1 MTFIC
6 VRRTEERPDY
16 SASQTEINGWR
27 VQNKNSKLPWPT
39 GGSTWEKNSTKPQS
53 TKDW

>member
-6 VRRTEERPDY
+6 VRRTEERADY
-16 SASQTEINGWR
+16 SASQTEINGR
-27 VQNKNSKLPWPT
+27 RLQNKNSKLPWQT
-39 GGSTWEKNSTKPQS
+39 GGSTWENKSTKAQS

>member
-16 SASQTEINGWR
+16 SASPIEINDRR
-27 VQNKNSKLPWPT
+27 VQNKNSKLSRQT
-39 GGSTWEKNSTKPQS
+39 GGSTWEKNSTKAQS